1 MKQLDRKS
9 VLSDYAKSLRCK
21 QTVDA
26 VVPTAE
32 INSEYFADSQKVDSL
47 KVSIENNLSK
57 KEIDQ
62 AGIVRLNKK
71 VISDRLK
78 FVRLYQSSETVN
90 AFLCIKNIASFRL
103 LAMIIDNLA
112 ATEDN
117 HIVFDKKD
125 FEFYK
130 LTLKSYNTAVKDLML
145 SGFLTEKLGKRTYAY
160 IVNPNI
166 LCCGKPTLTDYQDE
180 VRVRRKFKKII
191 TNSEV
196 MAKYG
201 IRKDA
206 FEEVAMHYFMPT
218 DNEDEFVKGVYTSKV
233 EEGRVFF
240 KIFRESFS
248 KSLLNLAHRSS
259 AKVIAY
265 IINSYLPQDKDATRI
280 SKENVC
286 LDMSM
291 SKSTYYRCINDM
303 INSNFIYRDSK
314 NKKYYFN
321 PFVWYNG
328 SASKMFS
335 SCKGTE
341 TQSKKF
347 LTKNE
352 VRNRNFRKK
361 LNAKLYNDLENQMYN
376 YSR

>member
-1 MKQLDRKS
+1 MKHLDRRS

-32 INSEYFADSQKVDSL
+32 INSEHFADSQKVESL

-57 KEIDQ
+57 NEIDQ
-62 AGIVRLNKK
+62 AGIVRLNKS
-71 VISDRLK
+71 VIRDRLK
-78 FVRLYQSSETVN
+78 FVRLYQSAETVN
-90 AFLCIKNIASFRL
+90 AFLCIKNTASFRL
-103 LAMIIDNLA
+103 LAMIIDNLTS
-112 ATEDN
+112 TEDN
-117 HIVFDKKD
+117 HIVFNKE
-125 FEFYK
+125 EFVYYN
-130 LTLKSYNTAVKDLML
+130 LSLKSYNTAVKDLML
-145 SGFLTEKLGKRTYAY
+145 SGFLTKKLGERSYSY

-166 LCCGKPTLTDYQDE
+166 LCCGKPSLTDYQDE
-180 VRVRRKFKKII
+180 TRVRRKFKKVI

-206 FEEVAMHYFMPT
+206 FEEVAKHYFIST
-218 DNEDEFVKGVYTSKV
+218 DNEDNFVKGVYTSKI

-248 KSLLNLAHRSS
+248 QSLLKLKHRSS

-265 IINSYLPQDKDATRI
+265 VINSYLPQDKDGTRI

-286 LDMSM
+286 LDMCI
-291 SKSTYYRCINDM
+291 SKSTYYRCMNDM
-303 INSNFIYRDSK
+303 INSNILYRDSN
-314 NKKYYFN
+314 NKRYYFN

-335 SCKGTE
+335 SCKETE
-341 TQSKKF
+341 SQSECF
-347 LTKNE
+347 LTKKE
-352 VRNRNFRKK
+352 VRNQRFKK
-361 LNAKLYNDLENQMYN
+361 KINARLYKELKEQAYN
-376 YSR
+376 YTR